1 MNGNMNKTRQT
12 RGKFGEEYTARQLE
26 QKGWR
31 IVARNYRKRCGELDI
46 VAIDDDN
53 ELVAVE
59 VKTRK
64 FGSMAYGADAVTWSK
79 KRKIALTLL
88 EYAAENGL
96 ESSVMRFDIAELT
109 VTTEDPP
116 RVIEM
121 NYYKD
126 AFDGTGLKLY

>member
-1 MNGNMNKTRQT
+1 MNSNMNKVRQA

-46 VAIDDDN
+46 VAIDNDN

-64 FGSMAYGADAVTWSK
+64 FGSMTYGADAVTWSK

-96 ESSVMRFDIAELT
+96 EASIMRFDIAELT
-109 VTTEDPP
+109 ITTEEHP
-116 RVIEM
+116 RVLEM

>member
-1 MNGNMNKTRQT
+1 MNKIRRT

-31 IVARNYRKRCGELDI
+31 IAAMNYRKRCGELDI
-46 VAIDDDN
+46 IAIDGD

-64 FGSMAYGADAVTWSK
+64 FGSMTYGADAVTWSK

-96 ESSVMRFDIAELT
+96 EASIMRFDIAELT

>member
-1 MNGNMNKTRQT
+1 MNSNMNKARRT
-12 RGKFGEEYTARQLE
+12 RGTFGEEYTARQLE

-31 IVARNYRKRCGELDI
+31 ILARNYRKRCGELDI
-46 VAIDDDN
+46 VAMDGE

-64 FGSMAYGADAVTWSK
+64 YNSMTYGADAVTWSK

-109 VTTEDPP
+109 VTTEDIP
-116 RVIEM
+116 RVLEM
-121 NYYKD
+121 NYYEN
-126 AFDGTGLKLY
+126 AFDSTGLKLY